1 MHAVTV
7 AMPPVTDA
15 LAALWPEARVQHL
28 LDDALS
34 SDREADGDLT
44 PAMRD
49 RIVSL
54 ARYAH
59 GSGASGILYTCSA
72 FGSAIDVAKRA
83 VPIPVLKPNEAM
95 FDEALA
101 KGRRFGMLA
110 TFAPSVASMEQEF
123 AIIAAAAGVEATLRT
138 VCVPGAMRALRE
150 GRGAEH
156 DRLLADAAPA
166 FSDCDAVLL
175 AHFSTSRAFDLVSAR
190 VSVPVLTSP
199 RSAVLAL
206 RARLANSVDQV
217 ISARGYL
224 PQ

>member
-1 MHAVTV
+1 VSTARPRIALVHAVTV

-34 SDREADGDLT
+34 PDREADGDLT

-59 GSGASGILYTCSA
+59 ACGASGILYTCSA
-72 FGSAIDVAKRA
+72 FGPAIEVAKRA

-95 FDEALA
+95 FDDALA
-101 KGRRFGMLA
+101 RGRKLGMLA
-110 TFAPSVASMEQEF
+110 TFAPSVQSMEQEF
-123 AIIAAAAGVEATLRT
+123 ATMAARRGIEATLRT
-138 VCVPGAMRALRE
+138 FCVPNAMQVLRE
-150 GRGAEH
+150 GRGDEH
-156 DRLLADAAPA
+156 DRLLAEAAPA
-166 FSDCDAVLL
+166 FADCDALLL
-175 AHFSTSRAFDLVSAR
+175 AHFSTSRAFDAVRTRMSI
-190 VSVPVLTSP
+190 PVLTSP

-206 RARLANSVDQV
+206 RAALKR
-217 ISARGYL
+217 
-224 PQ
+224 